1 MKKSV
6 SIRFYEELNDFLS
19 PEKRKQEFKVA
30 FENAPF
36 IKDLIE
42 SLGVPPT
49 AVDLILVN
57 GQSVAFSYTVQNG
70 DRISVYPVF
79 ETFDISQV
87 AKLRARPLRDPKF
100 ILDTDLGE
108 LATYLENYGCD
119 TLHRIDYTI
128 PEIIHLSNTQQRTIL
143 TRNPQWP
150 ASQAVVRCYQV
161 KQTAPEKQF
170 YEVVHHFDLKQNRG
184 PEPPA

>member
-1 MKKSV
+1 MPKSV
-6 SIRFYEELNDFLS
+6 SIRFYEELNDFLK

-30 FENAPF
+30 FEDAPL

-42 SLGVPPT
+42 SSGVPPK

-57 GQSVAFSYTVQNG
+57 GQSVPFSYTVENG

-87 AKLRARPLRDPKF
+87 TRLRERPLRDLKF

-108 LATYLENYGCD
+108 LADCLRVFGFDVFYKN
-119 TLHRIDYTI
+119 DYKKQDI
-128 PEIIHLSNTQQRTIL
+128 VDRSIAEKRVIL
-143 TRNPQWP
+143 TKSRTFLLRKG
-150 ASQAVVRCYQV
+150 VVRGYRL
-161 KQTAPEKQF
+161 KQTEPQKQF
-170 YEVVHHFDLKQNRG
+170 DEVVYHFDLK
-184 PEPPA
+184 